1 MPMFLRSSILLLLC
15 TPTFA
20 QSQAD
25 EELALRDLWSRFG
38 EYYAANDAEGVASL
52 YAEDADRFANVSEK
66 AVGRAEVMEQYRA
79 TLDRRKAAPPTTPF
93 KPVEITIRFL
103 RPDVAIL
110 DGMSSPTETTRVH
123 FTVIA
128 TKEDGRWWIAAGRPR
143 GRVEE

>member
-1 MPMFLRSSILLLLC
+1 MPMLLRLTILLLLC

-25 EELALRDLWSRFG
+25 EESAPRELWSRFA
-38 EYYAANDAEGVASL
+38 EFYAANDAEGVASL
-52 YAEDADRFANVSEK
+52 YAEDSDRFANVSEK

-79 TLDRRKAAPPTTPF
+79 TLDRRKSAPPTTPYN
-93 KPVEITIRFL
+93 PTEITIRFL

-110 DGMSSPTETTRVH
+110 DGVSSPTETTRVL

>member
-1 MPMFLRSSILLLLC
+1 MLC
-15 TPTFA
+15 SPSFA
-20 QSQAD
+20 QSQVN
-25 EELALRDLWSRFG
+25 EELALRELWSQFG
-38 EYYAANDAEGVASL
+38 EYYAANDAVGVASL
-52 YAEDADRFANVSEK
+52 YAEDADRFANISEK
-66 AVGRAEVMEQYRA
+66 AVGRAEVMEQYQS
-79 TLDRRKAAPPTTPF
+79 TLERRKTAPPTTPF

-110 DGMSSPTETTRVH
+110 DGIASPTETTRVH

>member
-1 MPMFLRSSILLLLC
+1 MPIFLRLPILLLLC

-25 EELALRDLWSRFG
+25 EELALRELWSQFR

-52 YAEDADRFANVSEK
+52 YAEDSDRFANISEK

-79 TLDRRKAAPPTTPF
+79 ILERRKAAPPTTRF
-93 KPVEITIRFL
+93 KPTEITIRFL

-110 DGMSSPTETTRVH
+110 DGISSPTESTRVH

-143 GRVEE
+143 GRVED

>member
-1 MPMFLRSSILLLLC
+1 MPVLLRLTILLFLC

-20 QSQAD
+20 QSQAE
-25 EELALRDLWSRFG
+25 EELALRELWSQFS

-52 YAEDADRFANVSEK
+52 YAEDSDRFANVSEK

-79 TLDRRKAAPPTTPF
+79 TLDRRKAAPPTTPY
-93 KPVEITIRFL
+93 KPTEITIRFL
-103 RPDVAIL
+103 RSDVAIL
-110 DGMSSPTETTRVH
+110 DGISSPSATTRVH

-128 TKEDGRWWIAAGRPR
+128 TKQDDRWWIAAGRPR

>member
-1 MPMFLRSSILLLLC
+1 MPTYLRLSMLLLIC
-15 TPTFA
+15 APA
-20 QSQAD
+20 VGQSLD
-25 EELALRDLWSRFG
+25 EEEIALRELWSQFG
-38 EYYAANDAEGVASL
+38 AYYAANDAEGVASL
-52 YAEDADRFANVSEK
+52 YAEDSDRFANISEK

-79 TLDRRKAAPPTTPF
+79 TLDRRKDAPPNTPF

-110 DGMSSPTETTRVH
+110 DGISSPSETARVY

-128 TKEDGRWWIAAGRPR
+128 TKENGRWWIAAGRPR

>member
-1 MPMFLRSSILLLLC
+1 MPMYLRLPILLLIC

-20 QSQAD
+20 QSEAD
-25 EELALRDLWSRFG
+25 EELALRELWSQFG
-38 EYYAANDAEGVASL
+38 EYYAANNAEGVASL
-52 YAEDADRFANVSEK
+52 YAEESDRFANVSEK
-66 AVGRAEVMEQYRA
+66 AVGRAEVMEQYRT
-79 TLDRRKAAPPTTPF
+79 TLDRRKTAPPNTPF

-110 DGMSSPTETTRVH
+110 DGISSPTETTRVY

-143 GRVEE
+143 GRVEK